1 MILSCTWNVYKTM
14 LCSSVTEINK
24 TELVQAAGPWIS
36 LAADIAN
43 KPEIKE

>member
-1 MILSCTWNVYKTM
+1 M

-24 TELVQAAGPWIS
+24 IELVQAAGPWIS

-43 KPEIKE
+43 KTEIRQ